1 MRPDCGP
8 VLESSQM
15 QDLQVFK
22 KGLWEKLGRERLY
35 WNRGRYEMTEEAK
48 LGRAIILIFVVISI
62 GLSLFSI
69 YGTTINETFT
79 R

>member
-1 MRPDCGP
+1 
-8 VLESSQM
+8 
-15 QDLQVFK
+15 
-22 KGLWEKLGRERLY
+22 
-35 WNRGRYEMTEEAK
+35 MTEEAK